1 MLISN
6 GAFPRELLQSSIFK
20 QHYSLC
26 ALSLSPL
33 SFPRRILL
41 VSAMASATLEDRF
54 EQITIHDD
62 NNENGATSY
71 HKSKVSAQTM
81 IAELH

>member
-1 MLISN
+1 LISN
-6 GAFPRELLQSSIFK
+6 GAFPRELLQSSILK
-20 QHYSLC
+20 HHHSLC

-33 SFPRRILL
+33 SRSHSAFFL
-41 VSAMASATLEDRF
+41 SFAMASATLEDRF

-81 IAELH
+81 IAELD